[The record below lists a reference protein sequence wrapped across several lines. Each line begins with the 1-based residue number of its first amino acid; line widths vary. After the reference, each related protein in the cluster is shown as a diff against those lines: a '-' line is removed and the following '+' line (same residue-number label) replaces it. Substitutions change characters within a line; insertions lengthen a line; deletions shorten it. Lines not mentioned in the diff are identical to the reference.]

1 MLSAMQGDEQSAE
14 RHVLIVDADRHYAK
28 ALAEHLVRHGY
39 RPRVVSPAGMLRE
52 LGQFDAGVV
61 LCDIEG
67 PDAKG
72 ANLPAQLLNARP
84 DLGCIAMATRADRR
98 RAVNRLREG
107 GGDFIDKSRTMD
119 EAVVV
124 IDRWFKKYELQDAA
138 GAGAEILL
146 RAKQS
151 VEEADR
157 AKFEFLAK
165 ISHELRTPLNAIIG
179 FSELI
184 LREVHGPANN
194 DTYRN
199 YVEDIHISGR
209 HLLDIINDIL
219 DFAKAEAGKLLLQ
232 ESKVGACEV
241 VGALI
246 RLIGPRARDA
256 GLTVNNLLPEDM
268 PYLWCDEAKLKQM
281 MLHLLSN
288 AVKFTPSG
296 GRIDIG
302 CSIDE
307 SGLTLS
313 VHDTGIGIANAD
325 LGRVLQPFVQ
335 ANNTLSRQQEG
346 AGLGLALV
354 KAMIEIHGGSLKLES
369 EPGKGTT
376 ARLTLPPERLL
387 AEPVADQSVRTPAI
401 RTA

>member
-1 MLSAMQGDEQSAE
+1 MLSAMPGEQNAE
-14 RHVLIVDADRHYAK
+14 RHVLIVDADRRYAK
-28 ALAEHLVRHGY
+28 ALAEHLARHGY
-39 RPRVVSPAGMLRE
+39 RAAVASPAEMLKE
-52 LGQFDAGVV
+52 LGHFDSGVV

-67 PDAKG
+67 ADAKD

-84 DLGCIAMATRADRR
+84 DLGCIPMATRADRR

-107 GGDFIDKSRTMD
+107 GGDFIDKSRTLD
-119 EAVVV
+119 EAVIV
-124 IDRWFKKYELQDAA
+124 IDRCFKKYELQDAA
-138 GAGAEILL
+138 GAGPEVLR
-146 RAKQS
+146 RAKQA

-184 LREVHGPANN
+184 MHDVHGPASNN
-194 DTYRN
+194 YRN
-199 YVEDIHISGR
+199 YVEDIHVSGR

-232 ESKVGACEV
+232 ESEVDANEV

-246 RLIGPRARDA
+246 RLIGPRAREA
-256 GLTVNNLLPEDM
+256 GLTVNNLLPRDM
-268 PYLWCDEAKLKQM
+268 PHLWCDERKLKQM
-281 MLHLLSN
+281 LLNLLSN

-296 GRIDIG
+296 GRVDIG
-302 CSIDE
+302 CSRDE

-313 VHDTGIGIANAD
+313 VQDTGVGIAKAD
-325 LGRVLQPFVQ
+325 LARVLQPFVQ
-335 ANNTLSRQQEG
+335 ADNKLSRQQEG
-346 AGLGLALV
+346 TGLGLALV
-354 KAMIEIHGGSLKLES
+354 KAMIEIHGGSFKLES

-376 ARLTLPPERLL
+376 ARLTLPPERIL
-387 AEPVADQSVRTPAI
+387 AEPVEDESVKRTPVVRTA
-401 RTA
+401 R